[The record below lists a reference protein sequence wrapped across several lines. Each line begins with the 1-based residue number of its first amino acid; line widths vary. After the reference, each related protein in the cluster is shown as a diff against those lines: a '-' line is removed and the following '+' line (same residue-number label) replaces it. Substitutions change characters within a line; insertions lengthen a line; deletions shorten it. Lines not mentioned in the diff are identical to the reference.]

1 MKTCHQCGTPLPGPA
16 RYCIEC
22 GAPQFQS
29 IGSAEEG
36 PLDLEA
42 ALAPQLTRGFFAA
55 LRRRI
60 EEEQPGGDRNRYI
73 QRLQDS
79 GFIETVQ
86 RRASQLEAEIE
97 AMVSRHGPDRARIER
112 TVETVYDALLDFF
125 FLHLCRD
132 INPIPL
138 PEAILKYGTAAPDEV
153 DLFSVVLDYLDLE
166 REEED
171 IYLSD
176 DFLRMAPELLRNAG
190 QNFLFPAK
198 GERIYLLCDQS
209 LFGTCRE
216 GFALTERALY
226 WKAPLQR
233 ARQVRYA
240 DLDEISKQKEWIT
253 VNGHFF
259 HVNLVLDIKMLKLL
273 RRFRTWFA

>member
-1 MKTCHQCGTPLPGPA
+1 MKTCHQCGTPLPSPA

-29 IGSAEEG
+29 IASGGEG

-42 ALAPQLTRGFFAA
+42 DLAPQLTRGFFAA

-73 QRLQDS
+73 KRLQDA
-79 GFIETVQ
+79 GFVETVQ
-86 RRASQLEAEIE
+86 RRAAQLEAEIQ
-97 AMVSRHGPDRARIER
+97 AMVRRYGPDRARIAQI
-112 TVETVYDALLDFF
+112 VQPVYDELLDFF
-125 FLHLCRD
+125 LLHLCRD
-132 INPIPL
+132 LNPVPL
-138 PEAILKYGTAAPDEV
+138 PEAILKYGAAPPEDV

-171 IYLSD
+171 IYFSD
-176 DFLRMAPELLRNAG
+176 DFLSMSPALLRNAG

-198 GERIYLLCDQS
+198 GERIFLLCDQS

-240 DLDEISKQKEWIT
+240 ELDEISKQKAWIT
-253 VNGHFF
+253 VNGYFF
-259 HVNLVLDIKMLKLL
+259 HVNLVLDVKMLKLL